1 MRTPVVAC
9 AELKKTD
16 RKEPTHFCPNSRKRR
31 IPVIG
36 PLWRAALREK
46 QGPAVAAPEGLL
58 NQLSFLPSRNPKSAG
73 PLKRTQILP
82 AARLHRPTAQRFL
95 PPLGTPIVPP
105 LLVHPRRD
113 HPAGLPFPAR
123 NGPPAARAPSVPPS
137 TCGESIPLEGYL
149 PARPEPSGVLTVYP
163 GVAGAGSRERSRTRE
178 AFGVRPRAGAVEEP
192 HCARRPTDPDLL
204 ASNDR
209 SFARPHQIHRA
220 RPSSTPSQSVK
231 TLLAWP
237 RHAGA
242 WGGRPRQGLT
252 ARPLRGQTDDRAFH
266 TAAASRRSPCAA
278 ATPHGALRGREAFG
292 VRPRAGAIWGTATVP
307 RSATRLRMV
316 CTPAGSVAQST
327 ALSLGYPASS
337 PARGG

>member
-16 RKEPTHFCPNSRKRR
+16 RQEPTHFCPNSRKRR

-178 AFGVRPRAGAVEEP
+178 AFGVRPRAGA
-192 HCARRPTDPDLL
+192 
-204 ASNDR
+204 
-209 SFARPHQIHRA
+209 
-220 RPSSTPSQSVK
+220 
-231 TLLAWP
+231 
-237 RHAGA
+237 
-242 WGGRPRQGLT
+242 
-252 ARPLRGQTDDRAFH
+252 
-266 TAAASRRSPCAA
+266 
-278 ATPHGALRGREAFG
+278 
-292 VRPRAGAIWGTATVP
+292 IWGTATVP

-316 CTPAGSVAQST
+316 CTPAASVAQST

-337 PARGG
+337 PARGGCTRTGGLGLKTAKLCLQSSLPSATAEVAGSRQRSETRFRVGGSP

>member
-16 RKEPTHFCPNSRKRR
+16 RKKPTHFCPNSRKRR

-46 QGPAVAAPEGLL
+46 QGPVVAAPEGLL
-58 NQLSFLPSRNPKSAG
+58 NQLSFLPSRNPKLAG
-73 PLKRTQILP
+73 PLKRRQILP
-82 AARLHRPTAQRFL
+82 ATRLHRPTAQLFL
-95 PPLGTPIVPP
+95 LLLRTPIVPP

-123 NGPPAARAPSVPPS
+123 NGPPPARAPSVPPS

-163 GVAGAGSRERSRTRE
+163 GVAGAGSRERSRTRA

-192 HCARRPTDPDLL
+192 HCARRPTDSDLL

-242 WGGRPRQGLT
+242 WG
-252 ARPLRGQTDDRAFH
+252 
-266 TAAASRRSPCAA
+266 A
-278 ATPHGALRGREAFG
+278 ATAGTHRPAFAWADRRPCLPHSGGKPPQSMRRCDSAR
-292 VRPRAGAIWGTATVP
+292 RPP
-307 RSATRLRMV
+307 RSRSVWSA
-316 CTPAGSVAQST
+316 PACWRYLGDRYCPPECYPPTHGLHARRIRCSVNST
-327 ALSLGYPASS
+327 
-337 PARGG
+337 